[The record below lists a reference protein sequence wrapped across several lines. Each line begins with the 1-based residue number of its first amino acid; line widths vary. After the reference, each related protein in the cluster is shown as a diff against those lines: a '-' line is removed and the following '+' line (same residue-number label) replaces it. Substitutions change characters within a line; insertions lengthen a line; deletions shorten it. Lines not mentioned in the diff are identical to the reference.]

1 MPVVEPSVLANTLM
15 SKLYNVL
22 TNGDDT
28 VPKSEDNFFSWC
40 TPGTPVDVSDFEFLT
55 QGLTGIVKKS
65 AVDAMQPSAAAA
77 SAAAAGTP
85 PAPTPPPALTQ
96 EQFNALMAQDTMRL
110 YMQAEN
116 LARLLDFVP
125 DVAKSTNEP
134 FARLAVQNNDGTL
147 SDIYDYTLR
156 MSQVMKIELPA
167 DTVAKIEKF
176 RGLLQK
182 VVKKKDLI
190 TDEEVETIEPSEL
203 QKAYFTKMAAYDD
216 AALEYNARRIDALTA
231 SNSRAIHD
239 WAINANI
246 YRNKVRAAMADWV
259 ANGYKED
266 YEKIAAFIEQVSR
279 RDMALLK
286 QQYVEDLERA
296 RLTSPVSGSDF
307 FFTSL
312 VPGSFPT
319 STGWTRFGFEAGDYE
334 SHQSS
339 SYSWS
344 SSRGGGGGGFL
355 GIGVRASHASSESH
369 SEFHGTV
376 DTSHTSM
383 SFEIA
388 QIPIARPWL
397 RTAFLTSHG
406 WRFDQNNVLT
416 KGERL
421 SDGASPPTGKMPAY
435 PTVAIFIRKL
445 ALSFGESHDFS
456 DYVSNAKSSSTSAGG
471 FMFFGPFF
479 VGGSGSHRSGSGVT
493 QRDYGYR
500 FENNTMFV
508 DGMQLIGFKCHIMPK
523 SPDPD
528 PAIPAAD
535 WI

>member
-1 MPVVEPSVLANTLM
+1 MATVEPSVLANSIM
-15 SKLYNVL
+15 GKLYNVL
-22 TNGDDT
+22 TNGDET
-28 VPKSEDNFFSWC
+28 VPRSTDNFFSWC
-40 TPGTPVDVSDFEFLT
+40 TPGTPVEASELEFLT

-77 SAAAAGTP
+77 NAADGGTP
-85 PAPTPPPALTQ
+85 PPAPAPALTQ
-96 EQFNALMAQDTMRL
+96 EQLNGLMAQDTMRL

-125 DVAKSTNEP
+125 DVAKSTNEQ
-134 FARLAVQNNDGTL
+134 FARMSVQNNDGTL

-156 MSQVMKIELPA
+156 MSQVMKTELPA
-167 DTVAKIEKF
+167 DTVQKIEKF

-190 TDEEVETIEPSEL
+190 TDEEVDTVEPSEL
-203 QKAYFTKMAAYDD
+203 QKAYFAKMAAYDD

-231 SNSRAIHD
+231 TNSRAVHD

-266 YEKIAAFIEQVSR
+266 FEKIAAFIGQVSR

-312 VPGSFPT
+312 VPGSFAT
-319 STGWTRFGFEAGDYE
+319 STGWTRFGFEAGDFE
-334 SHQSS
+334 THGNSN
-339 SYSWS
+339 YSWS
-344 SSRGGGGGGFL
+344 SSSGGGGGGFM
-355 GIGVRASHASSESH
+355 GIGVHASHSSSESH
-369 SEFHGTV
+369 NEFHGTC

-416 KGERL
+416 KSDRL
-421 SDGASPPTGKMPAY
+421 SDGASPPTGKMAAY
-435 PTVAIFIRKL
+435 PTTAIFIRKL
-445 ALSFGESHDFS
+445 ALSFGESHSFS
-456 DYVSNAKSSSTSAGG
+456 DFVTNARSSATSAGG
-471 FMFFGPFF
+471 FACFGPFF
-479 VGGSGSHRSGSGVT
+479 IGGSGSHRSGSGES
-493 QRDYGYR
+493 QRDYGFKY
-500 FENNTMFV
+500 ENNTMFV

-528 PAIPAAD
+528 PAIPAAN